1 VCGKRVGVTAF
12 FSVVLVLD
20 LRFSVQ
26 LTLTLTLTLT
36 LALAL
41 TLATESRLP
50 RLGGAADLSMNPDA
64 FQDAEGEQHQ
74 HQK

>member
-20 LRFSVQ
+20 LPFSVQ
-26 LTLTLTLTLT
+26 LTLTLTLT